1 MSWTIGKRL
10 AIGAAL
16 PAIIIVAMVVGAW
29 EAISSLGDIQDD
41 GAHRYSDALVAVSAA
56 NLAPRIYQVIA
67 DAEINRD
74 LKASESDWTKVRKE
88 ADNLIAEMQR
98 IAQTPADKKPFS
110 QAIDGYKNFVRI
122 YESEMLPLLRQ
133 TDAITPQIREVDAK
147 LDKFSDAMT
156 TGFDAIR
163 KNMKSAAKHADDHFD
178 EVRVWIGQIALLLGG
193 LGVLIA
199 LISTLLVNRSITGP
213 LGKLTEV
220 LRLIGG
226 GRYDMDVPGT
236 ERGDEIGEIAGIVH
250 NLKEKSAEVERLR
263 ADQERDKNRV
273 EIDKRQSMN
282 SLANG
287 FESSVMQV
295 VTSVSSAALQLQR
308 TAQSMSS
315 DADQTSRQCTVV
327 AAAAEQAS
335 ANVQTVASA
344 TEELTS
350 SINEISRQVS
360 ESTKIGSAAVEEA
373 NRANATVN
381 GLSEAAQKIGE
392 VVSLINN
399 IASQTNLLALNATIE
414 AARAGEAGKGFAV
427 VASEVKNLANQTAK
441 ATEEI
446 QSQVGQMQSVTGTTV
461 DAIKSITGTIRR
473 MSEIST
479 TIASAVEEQ
488 GAATREIARNVSEA
502 SKGTQE
508 VSSNIAGVA
517 QAAAKTGHG
526 ASQTL
531 SAANSLGEQSENLSQ
546 EVEGFISK
554 IRQA

>member
-1 MSWTIGKRL
+1 MNWTIGKRL
-10 AIGAAL
+10 AFGAAL
-16 PAIIIVAMVVGAW
+16 PAFIIVGMVVGAW
-29 EAISSLGDIQDD
+29 EAIRSLGDIQDD
-41 GAHRYSDALVAVSAA
+41 GAHRYSDALVAESAA

-74 LKASESDWTKVRKE
+74 LSGSDSDWAKAKKE
-88 ADNLIAEMQR
+88 ADDLILEMKR
-98 IAQTPADKKPFS
+98 IAQTPADKQSLS
-110 QAIDGYKNFVRI
+110 QAMEGYKSLVQS
-122 YESEMLPLLRQ
+122 YETTMLPLLHQ
-133 TDAITPQIREVDAK
+133 TDAITPQIRQADAA
-147 LDKFSDAMT
+147 LDKFSGAMT
-156 TGFDAIR
+156 AGFDAIR
-163 KNMKSAAKHADDHFD
+163 KNQKAAARSADEYFD
-178 EVRVWIGQIALLLGG
+178 EVKARVGQIALLLGG
-193 LGVLIA
+193 VGLVLA
-199 LISTLLVNRSITGP
+199 LFGTVLVNRSITGP
-213 LGKLTEV
+213 LEKLTEV

-226 GRYDMDVPGT
+226 GRYNVKVPGT
-236 ERGDEIGEIAGIVH
+236 ERSDEIGEIAGIVH
-250 NLKEKSAEVERLR
+250 GLKEKSAEVERLR
-263 ADQERDKNRV
+263 TDQEQQKQQA
-273 EIDKRQSMN
+273 ELDKRRSMVQ
-282 SLANG
+282 LADG
-287 FESSVMQV
+287 FESSVKQV
-295 VTSVSSAALQLQR
+295 VTSVSSAAQQLQQ
-308 TAQSMSS
+308 TAQSMSA
-315 DADQTSRQCTVV
+315 DADQTNRQCTVV

-517 QAAAKTGHG
+517 QAAAKTGRG

-531 SAANSLGEQSENLSQ
+531 SAANSLGAQSENLSH

-554 IRQA
+554 VRQA